1 MPALAHVVP
10 LTPVDGVYTYRV
22 PEAMADEAVP
32 GARVL
37 VPFGRRQITGVVAER
52 VEGSDE
58 GLKPLHD
65 VLDARPA
72 LTPELLGLTKWV
84 ADYYLCAWGEAVKA
98 ALPSG
103 TGVESHR
110 VAHALAPA
118 DAWTDDPR
126 GRKLLRALAE
136 ANGTGLPVA
145 ALADVLGPARAESIR
160 A

>member
-1 MPALAHVVP
+1 M
-10 LTPVDGVYTYRV
+10 
-22 PEAMADEAVP
+22 P

-37 VPFGRRQITGVVAER
+37 VPFGRRQLTGVVAER
-52 VEGSDE
+52 VEGSAE

-72 LTPELLGLTKWV
+72 LTPELLGLTQWM

-103 TGVESHR
+103 TGVESRR

-126 GRKLLRALAE
+126 GRKILRALAE
-136 ANGTGLPVA
+136 QQRGR
-145 ALADVLGPARAESIR
+145 PARRRGGRR
-160 A
+160 AGTQDGPPEPAAADGGGRRAPRRRTRSRTPP